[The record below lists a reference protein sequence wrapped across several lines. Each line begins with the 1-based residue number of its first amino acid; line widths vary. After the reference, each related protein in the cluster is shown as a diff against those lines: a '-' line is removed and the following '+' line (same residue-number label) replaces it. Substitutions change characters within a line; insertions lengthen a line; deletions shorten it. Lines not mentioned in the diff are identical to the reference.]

1 MLICSIGAVLHCGG
15 SQWVDTHMAHS
26 EQAFSAGFSN
36 GFMIGEFSMCE
47 LCSVNSV

>member
-1 MLICSIGAVLHCGG
+1 MLTCSIGASLYHGG
-15 SQWVDTHMAHS
+15 RQWVDAHMVHS

-36 GFMIGEFSMCE
+36 GFVISEFPMCE